1 MLESFR
7 ICDNLDACLK
17 QLCDNPKLAVAIS
30 SEYVRS
36 SRLFSRSNIY
46 CFDKPEIIHSYTLKF
61 LVRKNFTHLNQFNAF
76 IQTTTANGLVKKWR
90 SNNRPR
96 IRSIQPDKVFYP
108 LRVSNAAGMYFIWLI
123 LKVLAFLSLVLEK
136 HIHKQARRSNASQFW
151 KLAEMA
157 VDPDRHLMVK
167 HKMN

>member
-1 MLESFR
+1 MLEKFR
-7 ICDNLDACLK
+7 ICDNLDVCLK
-17 QLCDNPKLAVAIS
+17 QLYDNPKWAVAIS

-36 SRLFSRSNIY
+36 SRLFSASNVF
-46 CFDKPEIIHSYTLKF
+46 CFKKHEIIHSYTLKF
-61 LVRKNFTHLNQFNAF
+61 LVRKNFTHSNQLNAF

-90 SNNRPR
+90 SNNRSR
-96 IRSIQPDKVFYP
+96 NHSRQPDIVFYP
-108 LRVSNAAGMYFIWLI
+108 LRVSNAAGMYFIWMI
-123 LKVLAFLSLVLEK
+123 LKVLALLSLVLEK
-136 HIHKQARRSNASQFW
+136 HIHRQARRSNPSRFW